1 MQALPTTPVYVIGG
15 GLAGTEAAYQ
25 IARRGVPVILYEMRP
40 QRTTPAHHT
49 DLLGELVCSNSL
61 KADTPTSAHGL
72 LKAEMR
78 RLDSLILRAA
88 DASRVPAGSAL
99 AVDRQQFAQYLTEA
113 IVHHPHITL
122 VRDECTTLPPDHT
135 TIVATGP
142 LTSEALTAQLQHLF
156 SGEHLYFYDALAPI
170 VEASSIDYSRTFF
183 ASRYGVGEGDDYL
196 NCPLDRP
203 TYEHLWTA
211 LVTAERVQPH
221 DFEHEIFFEGC
232 LPIEE
237 MARRGP
243 ETLAFGPLKPVG
255 LQPPGAPRPYAV
267 VQLRL
272 EDRMR
277 SAYNMVGFQTRLTYP
292 EQRRIFRMIPG
303 LEQAEFLRL
312 GSVHRNTFLNA
323 PRLLAATLQSRKQ
336 PNLLFAGQI
345 TGVEGYVESAATGL
359 LAGLCA
365 VALARELPFAPPP
378 PTTAHGALVR
388 YISEANPDT
397 FQPMN
402 INFGLLPSA
411 AGKQRSKRA
420 RRTAVIDRALVDLER
435 WQPLLDQV
443 CRPT

>member
-1 MQALPTTPVYVIGG
+1 
-15 GLAGTEAAYQ
+15 
-25 IARRGVPVILYEMRP
+25 MRP
-40 QRTTPAHHT
+40 VRNTPAHHT

-61 KADTPTSAHGL
+61 KADTLTSAHGL

-78 RLDSLILRAA
+78 QLDSLVLRAA

-99 AVDRQQFAQYLTEA
+99 AVNRQQFAQHLTA
-113 IVHHPHITL
+113 VIAQHPTITL
-122 VRDECTTLPPDHT
+122 VRQEITTLPTDHL

-142 LTSEALTAQLQHLF
+142 LTSEALTAQIQCLLG
-156 SGEHLYFYDALAPI
+156 GEHLYFYDALSPI
-170 VEASSIDYSRTFF
+170 VAADSIDYSKTFF

-196 NCPLDRP
+196 NCPLDRG
-203 TYEHLWTA
+203 TYDRLRSA
-211 LVTAERVQPH
+211 LVTAACVTPH
-221 DFEHEIFFEGC
+221 DFEQEIFFEGC

-237 MARRGP
+237 VARRGP
-243 ETLAFGPLKPVG
+243 DTLAFGPLKPVG
-255 LQPPGAPRPYAV
+255 LQRSGASAPYAV

-277 SAYNMVGFQTRLTYP
+277 SAYNMVGFQTRLQYP

-323 PRLLAATLQSRKQ
+323 PRLLKPTLQTRPQSA
-336 PNLLFAGQI
+336 LLFAGQI

-359 LAGLCA
+359 LAGRCA
-365 VALARELPFAPPP
+365 VALCHGLPWHIPP

-388 YISEANPDT
+388 YISCAKPET

-402 INFGLLPSA
+402 INFGLLPPLETPPRP
-411 AGKQRSKRA
+411 KKA
-420 RRTAVIDRALVDLER
+420 RRAARIARALADLEQ
-435 WQPLLDQV
+435 WQRLV
-443 CRPT
+443 E